1 MPENNKKDRKQTLV
15 DDTYNE
21 YRISSD
27 SKQKYE
33 NQWFRIYKMY
43 NGSLDKILNWDK
55 RRPHIFVP
63 KIFPLIEIEAARY
76 IIGLFQTPPFIKCD
90 PRNAIG
96 LENKMSVQTVMEYY
110 LQMAKIFKVMVE
122 TVKIVLIYG
131 TVGIVPSWVVKKRK
145 VRKPI
150 YSESS
155 EDKQKSANM
164 METYEETYRGLEFS
178 VYEPWAIFPFHPFAT
193 DENSADAVIVEDYI
207 SENFYNQKVKAGEY
221 DNISIKKL
229 RLGTEVGS
237 SIPEKKR
244 QRLGHPQPVGA
255 ENLIQRWRRISD
267 DQIITILAQEFLVS
281 ELDNPYPFPQKPFI
295 RGIKTYHPKEFF
307 GGDSV
312 KVVEQ
317 IQLAMNTLFNQMFA
331 IMAQTIDPVASYRRG
346 SVNPNQIVSF
356 PMQRIGTLDPA
367 TDVVFHKPPPLGL
380 DPYNIYKML
389 SDMFD
394 EATGFFD
401 IKKGALPR
409 QETATGIAVLSQA
422 AEYRTRFDIR
432 VFEEYTLA
440 PLAEMTRLM
449 IKEWMPTNQE
459 FFITGKEPKW
469 ETISREQMD
478 GQFAYRCGGSEMT
491 ANMTVDR
498 EQLLRLL
505 PVLMQ
510 LPFLA
515 SNQQGLISL
524 VKEIVSYF
532 PVKNMDEI
540 FSSPQQAPNMMEQ
553 LLGQPVQSPSGGQT
567 NLGDLLAVSNSRMAP
582 SGGRNLPIG

>member
-207 SENFYNQKVKAGEY
+207 SENFYNQKVKAG
-221 DNISIKKL
+221 
-229 RLGTEVGS
+229 
-237 SIPEKKR
+237 
-244 QRLGHPQPVGA
+244 
-255 ENLIQRWRRISD
+255 
-267 DQIITILAQEFLVS
+267 
-281 ELDNPYPFPQKPFI
+281 
-295 RGIKTYHPKEFF
+295 
-307 GGDSV
+307 
-312 KVVEQ
+312 
-317 IQLAMNTLFNQMFA
+317 
-331 IMAQTIDPVASYRRG
+331 
-346 SVNPNQIVSF
+346 
-356 PMQRIGTLDPA
+356 
-367 TDVVFHKPPPLGL
+367 
-380 DPYNIYKML
+380 
-389 SDMFD
+389 
-394 EATGFFD
+394 
-401 IKKGALPR
+401 
-409 QETATGIAVLSQA
+409 
-422 AEYRTRFDIR
+422 
-432 VFEEYTLA
+432 
-440 PLAEMTRLM
+440 
-449 IKEWMPTNQE
+449 
-459 FFITGKEPKW
+459 
-469 ETISREQMD
+469 
-478 GQFAYRCGGSEMT
+478 
-491 ANMTVDR
+491 
-498 EQLLRLL
+498 
-505 PVLMQ
+505 
-510 LPFLA
+510 
-515 SNQQGLISL
+515 
-524 VKEIVSYF
+524 
-532 PVKNMDEI
+532 
-540 FSSPQQAPNMMEQ
+540 
-553 LLGQPVQSPSGGQT
+553 
-567 NLGDLLAVSNSRMAP
+567 
-582 SGGRNLPIG
+582 